1 MATSANFGNM
11 FSMAGASLFLP
22 FLPLLPKQV
31 LMTNLLTDLPEM
43 AIASDHVDHEATAQP
58 QRWDIAVVRR
68 FMVTF
73 GLLSS
78 VFDYL
83 TFGALYVLV
92 GTNPAAF
99 RTGWFIESVVSAACV
114 VLVVRSRRPLG
125 KSRPGRGLGRATL
138 LCVGATVLLAF
149 SPLAEPLDLVRPRV
163 GVLGL
168 IILIIAGYISAAEL
182 LKRRFYGAVSKP
194 PRP

>member
-1 MATSANFGNM
+1 
-11 FSMAGASLFLP
+11 
-22 FLPLLPKQV
+22 
-31 LMTNLLTDLPEM
+31 
-43 AIASDHVDHEATAQP
+43 
-58 QRWDIAVVRR
+58 
-68 FMVTF
+68 MVTF

-168 IILIIAGYISAAEL
+168 IIVIIAGYISAAEL